1 MLYVKELGIISAENG
16 KPIYI
21 GVDASG
27 VYGASGRPTISIASN
42 RVYTGGIF
50 IGDFAVRFTLPAA
63 PYFIC

>member
-1 MLYVKELGIISAENG
+1 MKELGIISAEDG
-16 KPIYI
+16 KPVYI

-42 RVYTGGIF
+42 KVYTGGLF

-63 PYFIC
+63 SYLIR